1 MWQELISV
9 LSKIVESYHSLLNLS
24 KQKRAALVSVNVPDI
39 ERLTKDEEQIVTSIG
54 KLEQIRKK
62 ITNQILSDLKVT
74 EIEDS
79 FMDMLALCDK
89 KNADELIKVHN
100 QLKDILKEVS
110 NSNKINETLIQQ
122 ALSVVNYNINV
133 MSEAQA
139 TPTYNAN
146 PNENTQAKVN
156 KNLITILIKCY
167 C

>member
-133 MSEAQA
+133 MSEARA

-156 KNLITILIKCY
+156 KNLFDRLV
-167 C
+167 

>member
-54 KLEQIRKK
+54 KLKQIRKK

-110 NSNKINETLIQQ
+110 NSNNINETLIQQ

-156 KNLITILIKCY
+156 KNLFDRLV
-167 C
+167 

>member
-1 MWQELISV
+1 M
-9 LSKIVESYHSLLNLS
+9 KIVLWICWLF
-24 KQKRAALVSVNVPDI
+24 VI
-39 ERLTKDEEQIVTSIG
+39 
-54 KLEQIRKK
+54 
-62 ITNQILSDLKVT
+62 
-74 EIEDS
+74 
-79 FMDMLALCDK
+79 K

-156 KNLITILIKCY
+156 KNLFDRLV
-167 C
+167 

>member
-100 QLKDILKEVS
+100 ELKNVLKEVS
-110 NSNKINETLIQQ
+110 SSNKTNETLITQ

-133 MSEAQA
+133 ASQA
-139 TPTYNAN
+139 ESTPTYNAN
-146 PNENTQAKVN
+146 PNDNIQAKVN
-156 KNLITILIKCY
+156 KNLFDRLV
-167 C
+167 

>member
-24 KQKRAALVSVNVPDI
+24 KQKRAALVAVNVADI
-39 ERLTKDEEQIVTSIG
+39 EKLTKEEEKIVTSIG

-89 KNADELIKVHN
+89 KNADQLIKVHN
-100 QLKDILKEVS
+100 ELKNVLKEVS
-110 NSNKINETLIQQ
+110 SSNKTNETLITQ

-133 MSEAQA
+133 ASQA
-139 TPTYNAN
+139 ESTPTYNAN
-146 PNENTQAKVN
+146 PNDNIQAKVN
-156 KNLITILIKCY
+156 KNLFDRLV
-167 C
+167 

>member
-139 TPTYNAN
+139 TPTYNPN

-156 KNLITILIKCY
+156 KNLFDRLV
-167 C
+167 

>member
-89 KNADELIKVHN
+89 KNSDQLIKVHN
-100 QLKDILKEVS
+100 ELKNVLKEVS
-110 NSNKINETLIQQ
+110 SSNKTNETLITQ

-133 MSEAQA
+133 ASQA
-139 TPTYNAN
+139 ESTPTYNAN
-146 PNENTQAKVN
+146 PNDNIQAKVN
-156 KNLITILIKCY
+156 KNLFDRLV
-167 C
+167 

>member
-89 KNADELIKVHN
+89 KNAVL
-100 QLKDILKEVS
+100 
-110 NSNKINETLIQQ
+110 
-122 ALSVVNYNINV
+122 
-133 MSEAQA
+133 
-139 TPTYNAN
+139 
-146 PNENTQAKVN
+146 
-156 KNLITILIKCY
+156 
-167 C
+167 

>member
-79 FMDMLALCDK
+79 FMDMLALCNK

-156 KNLITILIKCY
+156 KNLFDRLV
-167 C
+167 

>member
-133 MSEAQA
+133 MSGAQA

-156 KNLITILIKCY
+156 KNLFDRLV
-167 C
+167 

>member
-24 KQKRAALVSVNVPDI
+24 KQKRAALVSVNVADI

-89 KNADELIKVHN
+89 KNADVFVL
-100 QLKDILKEVS
+100 
-110 NSNKINETLIQQ
+110 Q
-122 ALSVVNYNINV
+122 AV
-133 MSEAQA
+133 MFGISKKLFPRHPGRQGHR
-139 TPTYNAN
+139 
-146 PNENTQAKVN
+146 
-156 KNLITILIKCY
+156 
-167 C
+167 

>member
-139 TPTYNAN
+139 TQIGRAH
-146 PNENTQAKVN
+146 V
-156 KNLITILIKCY
+156 
-167 C
+167 